1 MKRARGAG
9 VLGGVAIWA
18 LSMGAVAV
26 ARAQPLPGGGP
37 VRSQVSQIQTR
48 LQQDPDLKNN
58 QIEVSVAN
66 GVATLKG
73 KVDTQAEKAEAT
85 RLASVSGIVGID
97 NRLEVGGSASLDQA
111 VSDSAVTASIKEKLE
126 ASEMNRFD
134 GVAVR
139 TTNGV
144 VTLAGSVQSE
154 QAMKK
159 VLEIAHD
166 TDGVTR
172 VENNL
177 AVKPPTQY

>member
-1 MKRARGAG
+1 MKRGRGAG
-9 VLGGVAIWA
+9 LGGVVTVWA
-18 LSMGAVAV
+18 LSLGTVTAV
-26 ARAQPLPGGGP
+26 RAQPLPGGGP
-37 VRSQVSQIQTR
+37 VRSQVSEIQTR
-48 LQQDPDLKNN
+48 LHEDPDLKNN
-58 QIEVSVAN
+58 PIEVTVTN

-73 KVDTQAEKAEAT
+73 KVDTQGEKAAAT

-97 NRLEVGGSASLDQA
+97 NRLEVGSASLDQA
-111 VSDSAVTASIKEKLE
+111 VSDSALTASIKEKLE

-144 VTLAGSVQSE
+144 VTLTGSVQSE

-159 VLEIAHD
+159 VLDIAHD

-172 VENNL
+172 VDNNL
-177 AVKPPTQY
+177 KIARPKQY

>member
-9 VLGGVAIWA
+9 GLGLVVVWA
-18 LSMGAVAV
+18 LSIGTVAS
-26 ARAQPLPGGGP
+26 ARAQQVPGADQLRP
-37 VRSQVSQIQTR
+37 QASQIQMR
-48 LQQDPDLKNN
+48 LQKDPNLKNN
-58 QIEVSVAN
+58 RIEVTVAN

-97 NRLEVGGSASLDQA
+97 NRLEVGSASLDQA
-111 VSDSAVTASIKEKLE
+111 VADSALTSSIKEKLE
-126 ASEMNRFD
+126 SSEMTRFD

-139 TTNGV
+139 TNNGV
-144 VTLAGSVQSE
+144 VSLTGSVQSE
-154 QAMKK
+154 QAQKK
-159 VLEIAHD
+159 VLDIVHD

-177 AVKPPTQY
+177 TISPPKQY

>member
-1 MKRARGAG
+1 MKRARG
-9 VLGGVAIWA
+9 VGGWGAVVVWA
-18 LSMGAVAV
+18 LSMGAVAT

-48 LQQDPDLKNN
+48 LQQDPNLKNN
-58 QIEVSVAN
+58 PIEVTVAN

-97 NRLEVGGSASLDQA
+97 NRLEVGGGLDQA
-111 VSDSAVTASIKEKLE
+111 VSDSALTASIKEKLE

-134 GVAVR
+134 GVAV
-139 TTNGV
+139 TTHNGV
-144 VTLAGSVQSE
+144 VTLTGSVQSE

-159 VLEIAHD
+159 VLDIAHD

-177 AVKPPTQY
+177 AVKAPTQY

>member
-1 MKRARGAG
+1 MTRAKG
-9 VLGGVAIWA
+9 VSGWVAMVVWA
-18 LSMGAVAV
+18 LSMGAA
-26 ARAQPLPGGGP
+26 ATAGAQPLPGGGP
-37 VRSQVSQIQTR
+37 VRSQVSQIQVR
-48 LQQDPDLKNN
+48 LQQDPNLKNN
-58 QIEVSVAN
+58 PIEVTVAD
-66 GVATLKG
+66 GIATLKG
-73 KVDTQAEKAEAT
+73 KVDTPAEKAEAS
-85 RLASVSGIVGID
+85 RLASVGGIVGVD
-97 NRLEVGGSASLDQA
+97 NRLEVGGSGLDQA

-159 VLEIAHD
+159 VLDIAHD
-166 TDGVTR
+166 ADGVTR

-177 AVKPPTQY
+177 TVKTPTQY